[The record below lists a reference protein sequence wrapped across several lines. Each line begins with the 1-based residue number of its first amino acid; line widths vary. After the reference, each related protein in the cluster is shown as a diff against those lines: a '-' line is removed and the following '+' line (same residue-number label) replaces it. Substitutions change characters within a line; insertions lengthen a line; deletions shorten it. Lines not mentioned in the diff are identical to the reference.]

1 MEVRANDRQGKIAF
15 VLLDDGTT
23 PREVSVFSE
32 VFDNN
37 RQRIVVDE
45 VLIVE
50 AKVSNDDFSG
60 ACASSPTSLMTLGE
74 ACGRFCPRCSCA

>member
-1 MEVRANDRQGKIAF
+1 M
-15 VLLDDGTT
+15 
-23 PREVSVFSE
+23 FSE
-32 VFDNN
+32 TFDNN

-60 ACASSPTSLMTLGE
+60 GYRIVEPTS
-74 ACGRFCPRCSCA
+74 